1 MKSKHLMILAI
12 VLYLLCAALLVVEV
26 FVPSFGLI
34 TICAMAAMAGGLAIF
49 FNHSSAAGWIGV
61 IAAVVMIPTVLIM
74 AYKLFPKTR
83 FGKHVSLAGPERKKG
98 DAIPDTDQLKQ
109 MLGLIGRVITPLR
122 PVGMCDFSG
131 QRLECV
137 AESGY
142 VDNGKKVKV
151 IHVEGTQLTV
161 RVIEET

>member
-1 MKSKHLMILAI
+1 MWLLILAVI
-12 VLYLLCAALLVVEV
+12 LFLLCAALLVVEV

-34 TICAMAAMAGGLAIF
+34 TICAMGALAGGLVIF
-49 FNHSSAAGWIGV
+49 FNHSPIAGWLGV
-61 IAAVVMIPTVLIM
+61 FVAVLMIPTVLFM

-83 FGKHVSLAGPERKKG
+83 FGRNVSLAGPNRAKG
-98 DAIPDTDQLKQ
+98 DAIPDTEQLEQ
-109 MLGLIGRVITPLR
+109 MLGLFGRVTTPLH

-142 VDNGKKVKV
+142 VDKDQTVEV
-151 IHVEGTQLTV
+151 IKVEGTQLTV
-161 RVIEET
+161 RIKEKTS

>member
-1 MKSKHLMILAI
+1 MWLLVLAI
-12 VLYLLCAALLVVEV
+12 ALYLLCAILLVVEV

-34 TICAMAAMAGGLAIF
+34 TICAMGAMAGGLAIF
-49 FNHSSAAGWIGV
+49 FNHSPVVGWIGV
-61 IAAVVMIPTVLIM
+61 IVAVVMIPTVLVM

-83 FGKHVSLAGPERKKG
+83 FGRNVSLTAPARAKG
-98 DAIPDTDQLKQ
+98 DAIPDTEQLEQ
-109 MLGLIGRVITPLR
+109 MLGLLGRVITPLR

-142 VDNGKKVKV
+142 VDKNRIVEIIK
-151 IHVEGTQLTV
+151 VEGTQLTV
-161 RVIEET
+161 RVRERTS

>member
-1 MKSKHLMILAI
+1 MWLLILAI

-61 IAAVVMIPTVLIM
+61 IVAVVMIPTVLIM

-83 FGKHVSLAGPERKKG
+83 FGKNVSLAGPNRAKG
-98 DAIPDTDQLKQ
+98 DAIPDTEQLSR
-109 MLGLIGRVITPLR
+109 MAGAIGKVITPLR
-122 PVGMCDFSG
+122 PVGMCDFAG

-142 VDNGKKVKV
+142 VDKGRTIEV
-151 IHVEGTQLTV
+151 INVEGTQLTV
-161 RVIEET
+161 RVKE